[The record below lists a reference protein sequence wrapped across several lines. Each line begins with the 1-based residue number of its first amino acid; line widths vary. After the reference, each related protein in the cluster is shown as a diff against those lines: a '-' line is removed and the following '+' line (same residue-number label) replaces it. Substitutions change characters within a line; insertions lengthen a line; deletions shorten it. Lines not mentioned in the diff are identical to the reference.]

1 MDLLCELP
9 LRVDVEIELRRFGVM
24 KRRADGTLDFI
35 SPMPCPYNYGSI
47 PGRMGGDGDPLDALV
62 LGRRRKLG
70 RYRGLHVLGVVD
82 FVDAGA
88 DDPKVICSFE
98 PDGLHPL
105 RIRGLGRFFGLY
117 ARFKTVLNHARRL
130 AGPTQLRGIVVR

>member
-1 MDLLCELP
+1 VDLLCELP
-9 LRVDVEIELRRFGVM
+9 LRVDVEIELRRFGVL
-24 KRRADGTLDFI
+24 KRRANKTLDFI

-62 LGRRRKLG
+62 LGPRRKLG
-70 RYRGLHVLGVVD
+70 HYRGLYVLGVVD

-98 PDGLHPL
+98 SDGLQSHQ
-105 RIRGLGRFFGLY
+105 IRGLGQFFWLY
-117 ARFKTVLNHARRL
+117 ARFKTVLNRVRRL
-130 AGPTQLRGIVVR
+130 AGETQLRDIVVR